1 MEINNEIQS
10 ITDKIREAVD
20 CEKIYLF
27 GSYAYGEPH
36 KDSDLDFYV
45 VLPDDSN
52 LRPIE
57 AMRKIHRTLSDVK
70 RTMPVDVLA
79 ARSSRF
85 AKMSAL
91 PTMERRIV
99 REGVVL
105 ASPTVRNYLLP
116 LPTGGGKDVKSIPG

>member
-1 MEINNEIQS
+1 M
-10 ITDKIREAVD
+10 
-20 CEKIYLF
+20 F

-45 VLPDDSN
+45 VLSSDSS

-57 AMRKIHRTLSDVK
+57 AMRIIRLSLGDVN
-70 RTMPVDVLA
+70 RTMPIDVIA

-85 AKMSAL
+85 AEISVL

-99 REGVVL
+99 RDGI
-105 ASPTVRNYLLP
+105 LLYERSENG
-116 LPTGGGKDVKSIPG
+116 LV